1 MSINV
6 INSLFSAISDRSVR
20 RKRTAP
26 KVSTSNLLDYLF
38 SRFIYFPLQ
47 ILIYCSNLFSS
58 LFFHIFAPNTLHILQ
73 LFLHIVIF
81 IFSSFFPTSPFR
93 IKQMHLFLP
102 FLDCLLFSS
111 LLWLYFQKN
120 ALKKKIPTSFVQ
132 LQLRMSGL
140 K

>member
-1 MSINV
+1 MYECPISFGMSNNLMSINV

-73 LFLHIVIF
+73 LSFTYCNFYFQFFLSH
-81 IFSSFFPTSPFR
+81 FSFSYEQKHF
-93 IKQMHLFLP
+93 FLP

-111 LLWLYFQKN
+111 LLCLYFQKN
-120 ALKKKIPTSFVQ
+120 AL
-132 LQLRMSGL
+132 
-140 K
+140 

>member
-73 LFLHIVIF
+73 L
-81 IFSSFFPTSPFR
+81 SFTYCNF
-93 IKQMHLFLP
+93 
-102 FLDCLLFSS
+102 
-111 LLWLYFQKN
+111 YFQFFLSHFSFSYKTN
-120 ALKKKIPTSFVQ
+120 AFVPAFFRLPVVFIPTVLVFSEKCSLKKIPTSFVQ